1 VTRSTNLHGKTAI
14 ITGASRGIGLAA
26 AQALATAGANVVL
39 TSRKQDAADEAA
51 AQIAGNAIGVAAHAV
66 DEDQARRCIDLAL
79 DRFGSVDI
87 LVNNA
92 GTNPAYGPMVEQD
105 HARFAKTFDVNLW
118 APLLWTALATKAWMG
133 EHGGS
138 VINTASIGGLGHEAG
153 LGVYNT
159 TKAALIYLTK
169 QLAVELSP
177 KIRVNAVAPGV
188 VRTRLAEALWKDH
201 EPQVAAS
208 TALNRIGEPGD
219 VAAAVVFLA
228 SDAAAWIT
236 GETMV
241 IDGGQRLGDA
251 RPYRYKAMPDA

>member
-1 VTRSTNLHGKTAI
+1 MTDLHGKTAI

-51 AQIAGNAIGVAAHAV
+51 AQIDGNAIGVAAHAV
-66 DEDQARRCIDLAL
+66 DEDQACRCVDLAL
-79 DRFGSVDI
+79 ERFGSVDI

-92 GTNPAYGPMVEQD
+92 GTNPAFGPMVDQG
-105 HARFAKTFDVNLW
+105 HARFAKIFDVNLW
-118 APLLWTALATKAWMG
+118 APLLWTELVTKAWMG

-138 VINTASIGGLGHEAG
+138 VINTASIGGLHHEAG
-153 LGVYNT
+153 LGLYNT

-169 QLAVELSP
+169 QLALELSP

-188 VRTRLAEALWKDH
+188 VRTRLAEALWKNH
-201 EPQVAAS
+201 ESQVAAF
-208 TALNRIGEPGD
+208 TALNRIGEPED
-219 VAAAVVFLA
+219 VATAVVFLA

-241 IDGGQRLGDA
+241 IDGGQRLGDVRA
-251 RPYRYKAMPDA
+251 YRYGAMPNA